1 MENRE
6 ATKKQS
12 MAQMPDEEFFEKF
25 LAHQPWPQET
35 EEDRFLDELLQR
47 EMDEEVKR
55 EEALIRMH
63 PEIAS
68 AEPPDDLFD
77 RIMEKAEE
85 MEAVNRTEKEIQETE
100 KIEKKEKIV
109 EFRPEEYLSEED
121 RKALE
126 IGRAHMQGRKKRR
139 LFYYLAANAAVMVCV
154 FFVGVSTEANRTKIM
169 NAFNTLIGNEAIVR
183 VSNETNREEYKKE
196 ELEALA
202 EIEEQLGIKPVRFLY
217 EPEGME
223 FDSYQVDKKAEVGT
237 MFYRY
242 WDTVFTIVMRKNEDG
257 ISQGIVKDGEVI
269 ESFEIPT
276 DIGIVIALKIQGDI
290 TEKCITEF
298 SYNSTS
304 YYIAGEM
311 EKEEFEKLISHM
323 FF

>member
-77 RIMEKAEE
+77 RIMEKAEK
-85 MEAVNRTEKEIQETE
+85 MEAVEKIEKEIQETE
-100 KIEKKEKIV
+100 KKEKIV
-109 EFRPEEYLSEED
+109 AFRPEEYLSEED

-183 VSNETNREEYKKE
+183 VDNETDREEHKKE
-196 ELEALA
+196 EDAA
-202 EIEEQLGIKPVRFLY
+202 AAKIEEQLGIKPVRFLY

-237 MFYRY
+237 MFYQY
-242 WDTVFTIVMRKNEDG
+242 WDTVFTIVMRKKEVG
-257 ISQGIVKDGEVI
+257 TSQANMKDGEI
-269 ESFEIPT
+269 EETFEIST
-276 DIGIVIALKIQGDI
+276 DIGNIIALKIQGEHM
-290 TEKCITEF
+290 EKCITEF
-298 SYNSTS
+298 IYNNTA
-304 YYIAGEM
+304 YYIAGEIS
-311 EKEEFEKLISHM
+311 KEEFEKLISYM

>member
-85 MEAVNRTEKEIQETE
+85 
-100 KIEKKEKIV
+100 KEKIV
-109 EFRPEEYLSEED
+109 AFRPEEYLSEED

-169 NAFNTLIGNEAIVR
+169 NAFNTLIGNEVIVR
-183 VSNETNREEYKKE
+183 VDNETDRADSKKE
-196 ELEALA
+196 EMEALA
-202 EIEEQLGIKPVRFLY
+202 EIEEQLGIKPIRFMY
-217 EPEGME
+217 EPEGMI
-223 FDSYQVDKKAEVGT
+223 FDSYQIDKKAEVGT
-237 MFYRY
+237 MFYHYR
-242 WDTVFTIVMRKNEDG
+242 DTVFTIIMRKNEDG
-257 ISQGIVKDGEVI
+257 VSHGNMKDGEIV

-276 DIGIVIALKIQGDI
+276 DIGTVVALKVYGEKM
-290 TEKCITEF
+290 EKCITEF
-298 SYNSTS
+298 VYDNTF
-304 YYIAGEM
+304 YYITGEM
-311 EKEEFEKLISHM
+311 KKEEFEKLVSYM